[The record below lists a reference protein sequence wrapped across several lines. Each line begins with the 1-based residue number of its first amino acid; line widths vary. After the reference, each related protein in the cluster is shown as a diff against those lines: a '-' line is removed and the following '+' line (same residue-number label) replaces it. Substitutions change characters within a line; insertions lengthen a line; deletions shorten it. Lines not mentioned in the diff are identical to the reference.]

1 MAKKDIPLVVSGMG
15 LAMSIITSL
24 ADAVRKLGG
33 TDEDIHRLA
42 TPEGAGLIQK
52 FAEMIVS
59 AVNPFAT
66 VFINPAKLFLR
77 DMTKEGWELLQDVKY
92 KAGEVQLKLVEFFK
106 PGESSVRGDV
116 MAERAKELGANLG
129 QKHAEFLLE
138 NQHLIPVKFRKFYLT
153 FPGTV
158 WRDLHG
164 DRRVLYLLWCGGRW
178 CLNFEWLKSVWHGY
192 GRLLGLRKP
201 ACR

>member
-1 MAKKDIPLVVSGMG
+1 MTRKRVNDAQYGALWRRLKEVARRVDEGTIPFEKTMAALQKIVELDGNF
-15 LAMSIITSL
+15 ITVIF
-24 ADAVRKLGG
+24 D
-33 TDEDIHRLA
+33 
-42 TPEGAGLIQK
+42 
-52 FAEMIVS
+52 S
-59 AVNPFAT
+59 AKP
-66 VFINPAKLFLR
+66 FLR
-77 DMTKEGWELLQDVKY
+77 DMTKEGWKLLQDVHY
-92 KAGEVQLKLVEFFK
+92 EAGEVQLELKELLK
-106 PGESSVRGDV
+106 PGETSVKGDV
-116 MAERAKELGANLG
+116 MAERAKELNANFG
-129 QKHAEFLLE
+129 QKHAEYLWE
-138 NQHLIPVKFRKFYLT
+138 NQHLIPVEFRKFYLT